1 MLKSYIV
8 MMRAINWFLLIR
20 IQVEWMQRPFVHA
33 SYDAHYTLSLVLN
46 CLYDYVYEQRI
57 TKPNENNE
65 NHRPEFPSS
74 EIWY

>member
-1 MLKSYIV
+1 
-8 MMRAINWFLLIR
+8 
-20 IQVEWMQRPFVHA
+20 MQRRFVHA
-33 SYDAHYTLSLVLN
+33 SYDADYTLSLVLN

-74 EIWY
+74 EI